1 MKFKVE
7 RLLDRGANVAILV
20 RRLETGDFSVSGASQ
35 LGGFSILP
43 IVEDVRKLR
52 NDGNPDLDVC
62 GFVLSDRKDAA
73 NLSIG
78 QIVELEP

>member
-1 MKFKVE
+1 MKFRVE
-7 RLLDRGANVAILV
+7 KLLDRGANVAIFA
-20 RRLETGDFSVSGASQ
+20 RRLEAGDFSVSAASQ

-52 NDGNPDLDVC
+52 NDGDPDLDVC
-62 GFVLSDRKDAA
+62 GFVLSDKKDAA

-78 QIVELEP
+78 QIVDLEP